1 MEIMGVE
8 MELWI
13 VALAAILGLV
23 VWGLKKY
30 KTIMADGKISLD
42 EVIDTLTESE
52 SKIDDVADA
61 VEDVVDG
68 MEAKK
73 KAELVELCKAKGL
86 PTSGT
91 KAELIA
97 RLAEADQTPVET
109 DTA

>member
-1 MEIMGVE
+1 MGVE

-13 VALAAILGLV
+13 AAIAAILALV

-30 KTIMADGKISLD
+30 KAIMADGKVSLD

-61 VEDVVDG
+61 VETV

-73 KAELVELCKAKGL
+73 KSELIELCKEKGL
-86 PTSGT
+86 PISGT
-91 KAELIA
+91 KAELIE
-97 RLAEADQTPVET
+97 RLAAAEVSSE
-109 DTA
+109 

>member
-13 VALAAILGLV
+13 AALAATLALV

-61 VEDVVDG
+61 VESVADA

-73 KAELVELCKAKGL
+73 KAELIELCKEKGL
-86 PTSGT
+86 STSGT

-97 RLAEADQTPVET
+97 RLAESAEEPVET
-109 DTA
+109 DTE